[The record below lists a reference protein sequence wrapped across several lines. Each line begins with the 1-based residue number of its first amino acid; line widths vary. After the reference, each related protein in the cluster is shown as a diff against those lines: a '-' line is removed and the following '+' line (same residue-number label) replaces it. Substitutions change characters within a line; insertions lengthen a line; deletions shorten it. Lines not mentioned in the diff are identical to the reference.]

1 MKAKLIFLIALAAL
15 VAIAVKLNHVSVT
28 EEDEQAA
35 KEASRLKPAASLD
48 PGRVVTIV
56 TKRGTIKFVLYE
68 KAMPITTANFVK
80 LTSSGFYNGLK
91 FHRVE
96 PIVIQGGDP
105 KGDGTGGSG
114 KNIPLETVQGLTF
127 ANAYMVGM
135 ARGNDPNS
143 ATSQFFIDKMPFP
156 DWDGSYACFGRVFE
170 GQKVVDKI
178 RKGDVMQKVTVANPT
193 PAELAD
199 IKKLR

>member
-15 VAIAVKLNHVSVT
+15 VAIAVKFNHVSMT
-28 EEDEQAA
+28 EEERQTAE
-35 KEASRLKPAASLD
+35 EASRLKPAASLD

-80 LTSSGFYNGLK
+80 LASSGFYNGLI
-91 FHRVE
+91 FHRVQ

-105 KGDGTGGSG
+105 QGTGRGGSG
-114 KNIPLETVQGLTF
+114 TKIALETVQGLTF
-127 ANAYMVGM
+127 GNAYMVGM

-143 ATSQFFIDKMPFP
+143 ATSQFFLNKLPFI

-178 RKGDVMQKVTVANPT
+178 KKGDVMQKVTVANPT
-193 PAELAD
+193 PAELAE